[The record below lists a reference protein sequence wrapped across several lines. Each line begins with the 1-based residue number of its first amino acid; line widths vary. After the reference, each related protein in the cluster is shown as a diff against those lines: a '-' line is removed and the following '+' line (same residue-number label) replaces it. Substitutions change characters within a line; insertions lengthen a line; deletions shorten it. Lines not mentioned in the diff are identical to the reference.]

1 MVEFP
6 IFKKLKKKIHREIAG
21 LQDILVSEVFK
32 IFKSAVLHGGTAI
45 WRCYQGN
52 RFSEDVDFYI
62 SPKEKNKI
70 KIFLENLQKEGFKIL
85 KKKFTQNAFYSKIK
99 RNDVEIRFEV
109 LFKEI
114 KNYSTKEYETIEG
127 TKFVINT
134 LAPEELILEKT
145 YAYLKR
151 KLSRDLYDIYFLL
164 DYASKEKIKNYLL
177 KLLKD
182 FKKPVDEKE
191 LKFLIIT
198 GVAPKLEEILN
209 KIKKYAE
216 G

>member
-1 MVEFP
+1 MVELP
-6 IFKKLKKKIHREIAG
+6 IFKKLRKKIHREIAI
-21 LQDILVSEVFK
+21 LQDILVQEVFK

-70 KIFLENLQKEGFKIL
+70 KKFLENLEKEGFKIL
-85 KKKFTQNAFYSKIK
+85 KKKFTQNAFYSKISK
-99 RNDVEIRFEV
+99 NGIEIRFEV

-114 KNYSTKEYETIEG
+114 KNYSTKEYETAEG
-127 TKFVINT
+127 IRFVINT
-134 LAPEELILEKT
+134 LSPEKLILEKIS
-145 YAYLKR
+145 AYLKR
-151 KLSRDLYDIYFLL
+151 KLVRDIYDIYFLL
-164 DYASKEKIKNYLL
+164 NYSSKEKIKSALL

-182 FKKPVDEKE
+182 FPKPLDEKE

-216 G
+216 S

>member
-32 IFKSAVLHGGTAI
+32 IFKSSVLHGGTAI

-70 KIFLENLQKEGFKIL
+70 KIFLENLEKEGFKIL

-177 KLLKD
+177 KLLKN

>member
-1 MVEFP
+1 MVELP

-70 KIFLENLQKEGFKIL
+70 KNFLENLEKEGFKIL

-99 RNDVEIRFEV
+99 RNEAEIRFEV

-114 KNYSTKEYETIEG
+114 KNYTTKEYETIEG
-127 TKFVINT
+127 LKFVINT
-134 LAPEELILEKT
+134 ISPEELILEKVS
-145 YAYLKR
+145 AYLKR
-151 KLSRDLYDIYFLL
+151 KFIRDLYDIYFLL
-164 DYASKEKIKNYLL
+164 NYVSKEKIKIYLL
-177 KLLKD
+177 ELLKE

>member
-1 MVEFP
+1 MVELP
-6 IFKKLKKKIHREIAG
+6 IFKKLKKKAHREIAT
-21 LQDILVSEVFK
+21 LQDILVSEVFR

-70 KIFLENLQKEGFKIL
+70 KNFLENLEKEGFKIL

-99 RNDVEIRFEV
+99 RNEAEIRFEV

-114 KNYSTKEYETIEG
+114 KNYTTKEYETIEG
-127 TKFVINT
+127 LKFVINT
-134 LAPEELILEKT
+134 LGPEELILEKVS
-145 YAYLKR
+145 AYLKR
-151 KLSRDLYDIYFLL
+151 KLIRDLYDIYFLL
-164 DYASKEKIKNYLL
+164 NYTSKEKIKVYLL

-182 FKKPVDEKE
+182 FKKPADEKE
-191 LKFLIIT
+191 LKYLIIT